1 MDQRKIVHYGEIY
14 YMDLGQVQLGS
25 RQAGIRPVL
34 VVSSDHR
41 NEYSPVVWVVIITSQ
56 IKRLD
61 LKSHVLLPKVK
72 GLPKQSVVE
81 AEQLFTVDKSYL
93 GEYRGKLDEK
103 TMKRVDRAVR
113 SCLRSPEHAR
123 KFRRKRQRGKS

>member
-1 MDQRKIVHYGEIY
+1 MFFG
-14 YMDLGQVQLGS
+14 DLGQVQLGS

-61 LKSHVLLPKVK
+61 LKSRKPGGSQCVSHGEALPA
-72 GLPKQSVVE
+72 GS
-81 AEQLFTVDKSYL
+81 S
-93 GEYRGKLDEK
+93 
-103 TMKRVDRAVR
+103 
-113 SCLRSPEHAR
+113 
-123 KFRRKRQRGKS
+123 

>member
-1 MDQRKIVHYGEIY
+1 MSYLRVAYQ
-14 YMDLGQVQLGS
+14 
-25 RQAGIRPVL
+25 
-34 VVSSDHR
+34 
-41 NEYSPVVWVVIITSQ
+41 
-56 IKRLD
+56 LD

-113 SCLRSPEHAR
+113 SCLHSPEHAR

>member
-61 LKSHVLLPKVK
+61 LKT
-72 GLPKQSVVE
+72 
-81 AEQLFTVDKSYL
+81 AETICRGSGTAF
-93 GEYRGKLDEK
+93 YRRQKL
-103 TMKRVDRAVR
+103 
-113 SCLRSPEHAR
+113 SW
-123 KFRRKRQRGKS
+123 

>member
-1 MDQRKIVHYGEIY
+1 MNQKRVVQYCEIY
-14 YMDLGQVQLGS
+14 YMDLGQVRLGS

-34 VVSSDHR
+34 VVSSDNR
-41 NEYSPVVWVVIITSQ
+41 NEYSPVIWVVIITSQ

-81 AEQLFTVDKSYL
+81 NDTCPRKQTGPWQKHRRS
-93 GEYRGKLDEK
+93 
-103 TMKRVDRAVR
+103 AVQHR
-113 SCLRSPEHAR
+113 
-123 KFRRKRQRGKS
+123 